1 MSRRRKKDSR
11 RPKAKEDE
19 GFRNLWN
26 DEDFRML
33 IWVIVG
39 LVAVVGVKFF
49 TSTQMASLEHRL
61 NTAKDD
67 LMRVKKRHSQATEG
81 LDSAK
86 AQEELHVDRV
96 KSMKGLIDDFGFRL
110 TTGGMTEE
118 EMREEKVRSA
128 LKEE

>member
-1 MSRRRKKDSR
+1 
-11 RPKAKEDE
+11 
-19 GFRNLWN
+19 
-26 DEDFRML
+26 ML